1 MNNLIYWS
9 PFIGNV
15 GTIKSCMNSAI
26 AAKKFSNGNN
36 IVKIINVH
44 GEWNDYLDI
53 FKENKIEVINFYP
66 NLIKFFP
73 TSGYIK
79 SRIIYIFIFLISFF
93 PLLKF

>member
-26 AAKKFSNGNN
+26 DAKKFSNGNN

-44 GEWNDYLDI
+44 GEWNEYLDI
-53 FKENKIEVINFYP
+53 FKENNIEVINFYP

-73 TSGYIK
+73 TS
-79 SRIIYIFIFLISFF
+79 
-93 PLLKF
+93 